1 MSPYTQLAYW
11 KSFFHGDGYSH
22 DQIPDLASKVAIVTG
37 ANSGLGYATT
47 VALAAHG
54 ARVFLACRNQSRAQ
68 EAINRVKEEIRTKY
82 PNAPSPQLE
91 FLELDL
97 GDMNKT
103 RQAAQEFLKKSLPLH
118 ILVNNTGIIG
128 GTLELSADGVESEFA
143 VNHMGHY
150 VFTLA
155 LLDRIRESQPA
166 RIVIISSLFHE
177 KAPGINYDTIYKTGD
192 TPQPHHQSV
201 YDRYAR
207 SKLANVLF
215 ARALAR
221 RVINEPHLYVN
232 ACHPGYVSTRATQ
245 PVPRQEG
252 TTISRGLDRLE
263 EWFHN
268 LVAWPVNRAVL
279 TQLYLATSPEVEKRD
294 IRGRYFGPIAIEI
307 EPSTYAR
314 DEKLQD
320 KLWAYSEKLA
330 NEKLK
335 A

>member
-1 MSPYTQLAYW
+1 MTDRPINSSET
-11 KSFFHGDGYSH
+11 SH
-22 DQIPDLASKVAIVTG
+22 
-37 ANSGLGYATT
+37 
-47 VALAAHG
+47 
-54 ARVFLACRNQSRAQ
+54 F
-68 EAINRVKEEIRTKY
+68 
-82 PNAPSPQLE
+82 
-91 FLELDL
+91 
-97 GDMNKT
+97 
-103 RQAAQEFLKKSLPLH
+103 
-118 ILVNNTGIIG
+118 
-128 GTLELSADGVESEFA
+128 
-143 VNHMGHY
+143 

-177 KAPGINYDTIYKTGD
+177 KAAGINYDTIYKTGD

-252 TTISRGLDRLE
+252 TIISKGLDGLE

-307 EPSTYAR
+307 EPCKCLNCPLVCPYVILFFFVVCTFFPSDRKVDAR
-314 DEKLQD
+314 LLLVFVIQTS
-320 KLWAYSEKLA
+320 YVC
-330 NEKLK
+330 
-335 A
+335 